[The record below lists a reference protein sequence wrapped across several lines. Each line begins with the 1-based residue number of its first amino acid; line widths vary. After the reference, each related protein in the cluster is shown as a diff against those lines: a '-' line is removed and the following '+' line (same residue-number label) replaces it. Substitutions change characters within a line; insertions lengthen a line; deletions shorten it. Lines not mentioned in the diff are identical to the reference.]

1 MKKFVFSLAFLI
13 SGISFSGT
21 CHWIKNPN
29 FYVKKEIELINTN
42 KMNLKGN
49 IYCDVDRDYL
59 TYYIGTGN
67 LEVGLVYNEK
77 EKKELTYENI
87 MNILLDFENDIVKLV
102 PDNIPAKNLKEK
114 PQFYTYR
121 LYIYDAKQNDTYMFF
136 KYIFDTTK
144 PDGDWKMYY
153 NSEIFSKMNN
163 NVVDIFQKNGYG
175 PTEDIVY

>member
-1 MKKFVFSLAFLI
+1 MKKFVFSLALLI

-29 FYVKKEIELINTN
+29 FYVKKEIDLINST
-42 KMNLKGN
+42 NLKGN
-49 IYCDVDRDYL
+49 VYCDIDNDFL
-59 TYYIGTGN
+59 TYYIG
-67 LEVGLVYNEK
+67 LLYNEK

-87 MNILLDFENDIVKLV
+87 MNILLDFEGDIAKLL
-102 PDNIPAKNLKEK
+102 PSNISSRELKDK

-121 LYIYDAKQNDTYMFF
+121 LYIYDAKQNDTFMFF
-136 KYIFDTTK
+136 KYILDTTK
-144 PDGDWKMYY
+144 HDGDWKMYY

-163 NVVDIFQKNGYG
+163 NVVDLFQKNGYG

>member
-1 MKKFVFSLAFLI
+1 MKKLVISLALLI
-13 SGISFSGT
+13 SGLSFSGT

-29 FYVKKEIELINTN
+29 FYVRKEIELINKTE
-42 KMNLKGN
+42 LKGN
-49 IYCDVDRDYL
+49 IYCDVDNDFL
-59 TYYIGTGN
+59 TYYIGSGN

-87 MNILLDFENDIVKLV
+87 MKILLDFEDDIAKLI
-102 PDNIPAKNLKEK
+102 PSNIPAKNLKDK

-121 LYIYDAKQNDTYMFF
+121 LYIYDAKQNDTFMFF
-136 KYIFDTTK
+136 KYILDTTK

-153 NSEIFSKMNN
+153 NNEIFSKVNS
-163 NVVDIFQKNGYG
+163 NVVNIFKTNGYG

>member
-1 MKKFVFSLAFLI
+1 MKKFVFSLAQLI

-29 FYVKKEIELINTN
+29 FYVKKEIDLINST
-42 KMNLKGN
+42 NLKGN
-49 IYCDVDRDYL
+49 VYCDIDNDFL

-67 LEVGLVYNEK
+67 LEIGLLYNEK

-87 MNILLDFENDIVKLV
+87 MNILLDFEGDIAKLL
-102 PDNIPAKNLKEK
+102 PSNISSRELKDK

-121 LYIYDAKQNDTYMFF
+121 LYIYDAKQNDTFMFF
-136 KYIFDTTK
+136 KYILDTTK
-144 PDGDWKMYY
+144 HDGDWKMYY

-163 NVVDIFQKNGYG
+163 NVVDLFQKNGYG

>member
-87 MNILLDFENDIVKLV
+87 MNILLDFENDIAKLV